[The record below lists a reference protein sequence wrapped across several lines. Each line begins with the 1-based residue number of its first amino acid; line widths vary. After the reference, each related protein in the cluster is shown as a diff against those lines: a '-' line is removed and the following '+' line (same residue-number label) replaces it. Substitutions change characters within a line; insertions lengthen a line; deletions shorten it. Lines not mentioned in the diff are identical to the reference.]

1 MAKKSIFSTSVIG
14 SQVDSTTKNIELYRI
29 DREVFNNILK
39 PTTQV
44 WNELIKKSQ
53 ENIRSINNR
62 IKNMKFANL

>member
-1 MAKKSIFSTSVIG
+1 MAKNPIFSTSVIG

-53 ENIRSINNR
+53 ENIMSINNR

>member
-1 MAKKSIFSTSVIG
+1 MAKNPIFSTSVIG

-29 DREVFNNILK
+29 DRELFNNILK

>member
-1 MAKKSIFSTSVIG
+1 MAKNPIFSTSVIG